1 MEFYNKKKRLGDI
14 LIDAGIITQE
24 QLTTAL
30 AVQKEKGL
38 KLGETLI
45 DLDYTT
51 EVEIANAL
59 HRQLNYDYVILSERR
74 IDSEIIK

>member
-14 LIDAGIITQE
+14 LIDAGIINDE

-30 AVQKEKGL
+30 AAQREKGQ

-45 DLDYTT
+45 DLGYTT

-59 HRQLNYDYVILSERR
+59 HRQLN
-74 IDSEIIK
+74 